1 MKVTSLELKD
11 VGGIPN
17 LNLEDINSQMN
28 IICGENGVGKTNILD
43 SLASCYSSYNQN
55 VVMRRSG
62 SSVGQI
68 K

>member
-43 SLASCYSSYNQN
+43 YLA
-55 VVMRRSG
+55 
-62 SSVGQI
+62 
-68 K
+68 